1 MSIIV
6 KVLFV
11 SFALIFLAIG
21 CSGSKEEIQTIT
33 IGGSCHPKIDRKL
46 GEPIIVVDFISLTE
60 DTTFYELPKI
70 VSGIVALQ
78 SKIIFPYNAILKGI
92 EGKVYVSVDLD
103 SLGKI
108 ENCKL
113 IKGIDP
119 ECDNAAIEG
128 IKKQIFVPAKRKGV
142 PIKDTFAIAVI
153 FKLQ

>member
-1 MSIIV
+1 MNRTLKIV
-6 KVLFV
+6 FI
-11 SFALIFLAIG
+11 SFALMLITTG
-21 CSGSKEEIQTIT
+21 CGGSKEEIQTIT

-46 GEPIIVVDFISLTE
+46 GEPLIVVDFIGLTD

-113 IKGIDP
+113 VKGIDP

-142 PIKDTFAIAVI
+142 PVKDTFAIMVL
-153 FKLQ
+153 FRLQ

>member
-1 MSIIV
+1 MNN
-6 KVLFV
+6 VLK
-11 SFALIFLAIG
+11 IFCVVLVLMFLTIG
-21 CSGSKEEIQTIT
+21 CGGSKDEIQTIT
-33 IGGSCHPKIDRKL
+33 IGGSCHPNIDRKL
-46 GEPIIVVDFISLTE
+46 GEPIIVVDIISLTE

-128 IKKQIFVPAKRKGV
+128 IKKQIFVPAKRKGD
-142 PIKDTFAIAVI
+142 PIKDTFAITVI

>member
-1 MSIIV
+1 MNFDV
-6 KVLFV
+6 KVFNI
-11 SFALIFLAIG
+11 SFALLFLTIG

-33 IGGSCHPKIDRKL
+33 IGGSCHPKIDREL
-46 GEPIIVVDFISLTE
+46 GEPIIVVDFISQTE

-92 EGKVYVSVDLD
+92 EGKVYVSIDLD

-113 IKGIDP
+113 TKGIDP

-142 PIKDTFAIAVI
+142 PVKDTFAIMVL
-153 FKLQ
+153 FRLQ

>member
-1 MSIIV
+1 MNFDV
-6 KVLFV
+6 KVFNI
-11 SFALIFLAIG
+11 SFALLFLTIG
-21 CSGSKEEIQTIT
+21 CCGSKEEIQTIT

-46 GEPIIVVDFISLTE
+46 GEPIIVVDFISQTE

-113 IKGIDP
+113 VKGIDP

-128 IKKQIFVPAKRKGV
+128 IKKQIFVRAKRKGV
-142 PIKDTFAIAVI
+142 PVKDTFAIMVL
-153 FKLQ
+153 FRLQ

>member
-1 MSIIV
+1 MNNALIIF
-6 KVLFV
+6 FV
-11 SFALIFLAIG
+11 SFALMFSIIG
-21 CSGSKEEIQTIT
+21 CSSSKEEIQTIT
-33 IGGSCHPKIDRKL
+33 VGGSCHPKIDRKL

-92 EGKVYVSVDLD
+92 EGKVYVSIDLD

-128 IKKQIFVPAKRKGV
+128 IKNKFLFPRNKKEFQLKIL
-142 PIKDTFAIAVI
+142 
-153 FKLQ
+153 LQLQ